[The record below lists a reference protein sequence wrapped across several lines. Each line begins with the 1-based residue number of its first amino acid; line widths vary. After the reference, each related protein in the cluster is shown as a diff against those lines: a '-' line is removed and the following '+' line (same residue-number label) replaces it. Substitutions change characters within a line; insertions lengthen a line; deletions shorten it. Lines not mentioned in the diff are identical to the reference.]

1 VAVGEV
7 TKLKTKTTMKKIL
20 ILVLAGLFL
29 IPAFAQKGKKDIVYL
44 KSGGIIKG
52 QIITNDL
59 DHIRIN
65 SSGNQWVFKMAEV
78 DSISKHSKVVS
89 ERSPAQ
95 DYFFDTSLGFL
106 IGNSGN
112 SQIAPFS
119 FMTSFNYKVVDKL
132 YVGAGLGAEFLDET
146 YMPAFAQFRYKFR
159 ETSFTPIVNL
169 QVGYQVPLEKESR
182 TNFNNYNVDY
192 TSYYQNNQKLQ
203 TEGGFLINPSI
214 GFQQF
219 TSDNIG
225 WFFMVGYRYHQLNYS
240 GDNGY
245 KLETNISRLSLK
257 IGFIFN

>member
-1 VAVGEV
+1 
-7 TKLKTKTTMKKIL
+7 MKKIL

-59 DHIRIN
+59 DRIKIN
-65 SSGNQWVFKMAEV
+65 SSGNQWVFKTAEV

-95 DYFFDTSLGFL
+95 DYFFDTSLGVL

-112 SQIAPFS
+112 SQKAPVS
-119 FMTSFNYKVVDKL
+119 FMASFNYKVVDKL

-146 YMPAFAQFRYKFR
+146 YMPAFAQIQYKSR
-159 ETSFTPIVNL
+159 DMKFTPFFNL
-169 QVGYQVPLEKESR
+169 QLGYQVPLEDGNRNQQGYYSDYYSLNPP
-182 TNFNNYNVDY
+182 TN
-192 TSYYQNNQKLQ
+192 SKLNA
-203 TEGGFLINPSI
+203 EGGYLISPSF
-214 GFQQF
+214 GFQRF
-219 TSDNIG
+219 TSDNFG
-225 WFFMVGYRYHQLNYS
+225 WFFSFGYRYHQLNYS